1 MIFSGL
7 NNALTEGKDLKIQR
21 NMNSYEEEFDF
32 KKYNTLLEVK
42 KELNEE
48 RKNDTNFIDKNDNN
62 IRTSNQSNFS
72 KFNSYKNFQNNEIF
86 HRNLNYELEKNKI
99 KLQKENTFNE
109 NNYKQNYRE
118 DFLTKIN
125 PSSPKNNDINN
136 EFIDEIEILKNK
148 ISQYEASLENTKIQY
163 QKQIDFY
170 IQQLS
175 NYNILITIITNF
187 VNNISKKYIPN
198 YNFNIPNNII
208 EPNNFIPL
216 NQKDLQDKF
225 DKIEK
230 YISDLNSEL
239 NEYKKKENLSL
250 DKNFDLDKN
259 EIDKFITHN
268 NYIKEPISNTIIN
281 DNKYSSEKD
290 FIFKNELL
298 SKKVRS
304 KSSSKPRIQP
314 NKKINSNKNLF
325 KNKNAKNEIKF
336 GKRNNSYRGADRN
349 NNNNNN
355 LDIIQYTKKKKK
367 KLKSNKDIPI
377 KPNKKNKSKTDMK
390 KIKSINLK

>member
-163 QKQIDFY
+163 QKQ
-170 IQQLS
+170 
-175 NYNILITIITNF
+175 
-187 VNNISKKYIPN
+187 NN
-198 YNFNIPNNII
+198 
-208 EPNNFIPL
+208 
-216 NQKDLQDKF
+216 
-225 DKIEK
+225 
-230 YISDLNSEL
+230 
-239 NEYKKKENLSL
+239 
-250 DKNFDLDKN
+250 
-259 EIDKFITHN
+259 
-268 NYIKEPISNTIIN
+268 
-281 DNKYSSEKD
+281 
-290 FIFKNELL
+290 
-298 SKKVRS
+298 
-304 KSSSKPRIQP
+304 
-314 NKKINSNKNLF
+314 
-325 KNKNAKNEIKF
+325 
-336 GKRNNSYRGADRN
+336 
-349 NNNNNN
+349 
-355 LDIIQYTKKKKK
+355 
-367 KLKSNKDIPI
+367 
-377 KPNKKNKSKTDMK
+377 
-390 KIKSINLK
+390 